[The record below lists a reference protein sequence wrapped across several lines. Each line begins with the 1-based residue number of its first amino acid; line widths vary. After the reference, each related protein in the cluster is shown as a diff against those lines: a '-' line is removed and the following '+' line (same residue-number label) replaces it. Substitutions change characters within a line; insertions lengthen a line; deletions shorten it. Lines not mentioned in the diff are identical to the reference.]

1 MSRSTETSLK
11 LRRWKKK
18 LGILLRPN
26 AMNMLSRRL
35 AAALTQR
42 WPRYYS
48 TGAPT
53 CVILAYHRVTNL
65 ATDPQ
70 MLAVTPTNFAE
81 QLAAL
86 HKHFNVISL
95 GTLAQSL
102 VTGSPISNSVVLTFD
117 DGYSDNLHEAK
128 PLLESH
134 AIPATVFIAS
144 NHIGTSTEFWW
155 DELEHLLLRPGT
167 LPRELRLRI
176 DDFDYAWD
184 LRGDANYTLPNF
196 DRHCTWNVTQPES
209 ITRRHQLYRALH
221 GLLGFLSFAQRE
233 EVLNSLRDWASEL
246 PSSRSNYRA
255 LSEGEVLTLASGGL
269 IDIGAH
275 TATHPI
281 LSMLSA
287 REQKTEIQRSKQ
299 RLESMLGRQ
308 VTSFAYPYG
317 ALSDYKGETVRLVKA
332 MNFDCACSTFTDV
345 VRAGCDRFQLPRFMV
360 RDWNGEEFLRRLR
373 MWMQH

>member
-1 MSRSTETSLK
+1 MGRSTETSLK

-332 MNFDCACSTFTDV
+332 MDFDCACSTFTDV